1 MEIQFFGANCVR
13 ISTKKATIVVDD
25 TLGELGGKSVTK
37 PGDIALF
44 TGPHGQP
51 ESDVKITIDQPGEY
65 EVSDISI
72 QGIAAKAHIDE
83 TGKNAT
89 MYRIVVEDI
98 RIAIIGH
105 VYPDL
110 SSSQLEALN
119 TVDVLCIP
127 TGGNGYTLDPVGAL
141 KLIKEIEPKIIIPT
155 HYDDKS
161 LSYPVPQQTV
171 EDVVKGL
178 SMEAAEPVAKLKLKA
193 ADIGETTRLII
204 LEKQ

>member
-1 MEIQFFGANCVR
+1 MEIQYFGANCIR
-13 ISTKKATIVVDD
+13 LSTKKATIVVDD
-25 TLGELGGKSVTK
+25 TLGEVGGKSVTK
-37 PGDIALF
+37 PGEIALF

-51 ESDVKITIDQPGEY
+51 QTAVKIAIDQPGEY

-83 TGKNAT
+83 SGKNAT
-89 MYRIVVEDI
+89 IYRIVADDI

-105 VYPDL
+105 VFPEL

-119 TVDVLCIP
+119 TIDVLCIP

-155 HYDDKS
+155 HYDDKG
-161 LSYPVPQQTV
+161 LSYPVPQQTL
-171 EDVVKGL
+171 EDVIKGL
-178 SMEAAEPVAKLKLKA
+178 SMEAVEPVAKLKVKA
-193 ADIGETTRLII
+193 ADIGETTQLVV